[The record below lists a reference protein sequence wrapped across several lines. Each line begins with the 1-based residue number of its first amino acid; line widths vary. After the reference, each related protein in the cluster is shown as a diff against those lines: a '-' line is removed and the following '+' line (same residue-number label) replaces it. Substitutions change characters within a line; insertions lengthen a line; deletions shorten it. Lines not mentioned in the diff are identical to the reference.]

1 MNLKRRNQVA
11 NNLSTKDFFNN
22 PVVVNR
28 FTEVMGERSKQF
40 VTSILSIANDNKLLA
55 NANPQSIM
63 QAAMKA
69 ATLNLSIEPS
79 LGFAYIVPYGQQAQF
94 QLGYKG
100 LIQLAIRSGQIKNI
114 NSGVIYENQF
124 KSFDM
129 LFEKL
134 EVDFTVKGSGN
145 VVGYFATL
153 ELVNGFKKLIYWDYD
168 RVYSH
173 GKRFSKS
180 FAKGPWKTD
189 FDAMAQKT
197 LLKALIGTYAPLSQ
211 EMEQAVVF
219 DNDTEDKVSQPVDV
233 TPDASP
239 ETLSDFI
246 DTNIPEVIESAEIIE
261 NSGDIV
267 KSKQQQISLGIE
279 DF

>member
-1 MNLKRRNQVA
+1 MT
-11 NNLSTKDFFNN
+11 NNLSTKDFFNS
-22 PVVVNR
+22 PAVVNR

-69 ATLNLSIEPS
+69 ATLNLAIEPS

-100 LIQLAIRSGQIKNI
+100 LIQLAIRSGQIRNI

-124 KSFDM
+124 KSFDTF
-129 LFEKL
+129 FEKL
-134 EVDFTVKGSGN
+134 EVDFTIKGSGN

-168 RVYSH
+168 RVYAH

-219 DNDTEDKVSQPVDV
+219 DNQTEDKISQPVDV
-233 TPDASP
+233 TPESSP
-239 ETLSDFI
+239 ETLSDLI
-246 DTNIPEVIESAEIIE
+246 GTNTSETIADTETSEILGAIEQL
-261 NSGDIV
+261 D
-267 KSKQQQISLGIE
+267 QQQTSLGIE